1 MVEKGVHPVEMLKKF
16 YMPAE
21 WYPHQRCWMLW
32 PYRTDNWK
40 SNAAPAQAAF
50 LQVAKAISN
59 FEPVTIGVCKDQME
73 KAQHSLDEFKLTT
86 SLKHPI
92 DLVEMESNDSW
103 IRDTGPTFLV
113 PRDPEAQNKLLGVD
127 WIFNA
132 WGQKYEDWRNDDAI
146 AS

>member
-1 MVEKGVHPVEMLKKF
+1 MVDQNFPNEEMLSR
-16 YMPAE
+16 YRMPAE

-59 FEPVTIGVCKDQME
+59 FEPVSIGVCKDQME
-73 KAQHSLDEFKLTT
+73 KAQRFLEDFKSMTT
-86 SLKHPI
+86 LKHPI
-92 DLVEMESNDSW
+92 DLVEIESNDSW

-113 PRDPEAQNKLLGVD
+113 PKEPKVQKKLLGVD

-132 WGQKYEDWRNDDAI
+132 WG
-146 AS
+146 